1 MTFIQ
6 MKKTIQIIVFEFV
19 SLLLIWGISF
29 LSMLCI
35 EGFVLLLS
43 SREDLSDLIS
53 LSDLIALLV
62 SVICVIVATKK
73 FWKRYRH
80 VIMPGCDAKHSLH
93 DDNRQSVGVKRALSV
108 TFYLAVIVVII
119 WAIFVLIGALVYTFS
134 NLDLELSFGWFNFLG
149 DVIPIII
156 ILICDVFVIC
166 ICIKRLGRG

>member
-6 MKKTIQIIVFEFV
+6 MKKTFQIIVFEFV

-29 LSMLCI
+29 LFQWCI

-43 SREDLSDLIS
+43 SREDLSDHIS

-80 VIMPGCDAKHSLH
+80 VIMPGCDTKHSLH

-156 ILICDVFVIC
+156 ILICDVFVIF
-166 ICIKRLGRG
+166 ICILKLGRG